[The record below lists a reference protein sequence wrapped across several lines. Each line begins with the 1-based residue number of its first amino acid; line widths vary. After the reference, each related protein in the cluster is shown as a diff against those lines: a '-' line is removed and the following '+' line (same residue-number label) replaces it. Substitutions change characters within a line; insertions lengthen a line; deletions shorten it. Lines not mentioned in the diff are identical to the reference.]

1 MEDLEA
7 FKESRVKM
15 DPSSRKLTDH
25 QWQQA
30 FEAHQRARGRLSGGG
45 EGSSRKR
52 RRSSSKS
59 HAARGQHQP
68 SSLSEQGALRH
79 TVRQQSAYRDLRLV
93 VDILSWTGVVLVV
106 LTAGLSLMYY
116 TSTTVA
122 VVALLGALVK
132 VIAIILVRLIVHV
145 IVDIPD
151 IALYQELKKSSD
163 DTPPALDQDS

>member
-59 HAARGQHQP
+59 HSARGQHQP
-68 SSLSEQGALRH
+68 SSQSALGALRH

-93 VDILSWTGVVLVV
+93 VDILFWTGIALVV
-106 LTAGLSLMYY
+106 LAAVLSLTYY
-116 TSTTVA
+116 TSTVA
-122 VVALLGALVK
+122 IVALLEGLVT
-132 VIAIILVRLIVHV
+132 VIAIVFVRLLFHV
-145 IVDIPD
+145 IIDIPD
-151 IALYQELKKSSD
+151 IALYRELIESSD
-163 DTPPALDQDS
+163 DTPPSLDQDS